1 MDWIVCCR
9 DALLPGGSNLDV
21 GAVRLPLASR
31 ERRASSRELL
41 FTLIERQLRMRAK
54 RAGYGILWP
63 IIAPLF
69 LLGLYAFVF
78 QRVFNVPLRHY
89 PVFLFAGLLPW
100 SFLAQTLPAASGS
113 LALDA
118 ELIRRTPFRHEL
130 LPIAVVGVMTIPFTI
145 TLGGFVTY
153 LALNGF
159 LSYRLLPALVL
170 PVVSLVLF
178 VSGLAMLLATIDV
191 RNRVV
196 RNLLG
201 NALTVWFFL
210 VPIVYR
216 PEMARGRLKWLRSL
230 DPMNMIVGEFRDVL
244 FWQRLSR
251 PFHMFLMGILSAGFF
266 LVALAAFRRL
276 NRDLPKYV

>member
-1 MDWIVCCR
+1 MNTEAARLTLAPR
-9 DALLPGGSNLDV
+9 D
-21 GAVRLPLASR
+21 
-31 ERRASSRELL
+31 RRASSRELL

-63 IIAPLF
+63 VIAPLF

-78 QRVFNVPLRHY
+78 QSVFKVPLRHY
-89 PVFLFAGLLPW
+89 PVFLFSGLLPW
-100 SFLAQTLPAASGS
+100 SFLAQTLPPASGS
-113 LALDA
+113 LGQDA

-130 LPIAVVGVMTIPFTI
+130 LPISVVGVMTIPFSI
-145 TLGGFVTY
+145 SLAGFVVY
-153 LALNGF
+153 LALRGV
-159 LSYRLLPALVL
+159 LSYRLLPALML
-170 PVVSLVLF
+170 PVASLVLF

-191 RNRVV
+191 HNRVV

-201 NALTVWFFL
+201 NFLTVWFFL

-216 PEMARGRLKWLRSL
+216 PEMARGRLKMLRSL

-251 PFHMFLMGILSAGFF
+251 PFHMLLMGLLSGGFF
-266 LVALAAFRRL
+266 LAALTVFRRL